1 MIMFLTK
8 KDVDKVNNMGGV
20 LCEMALGSIVKH
32 SHKVS
37 FKQQGNGKKFE
48 IYLRVLLN
56 GN

>member
-1 MIMFLTK
+1 MIMFVTK